1 MKKYFKY
8 LGWTFVLGTSMY
20 FLFKNV
26 PRYFISENGFSNDML
41 PFKPHFLIHF
51 IGGTIMLLFAPIQF
65 ISKIRKTIPKIHR
78 YLGRAYVI
86 SVIISAIAAIY
97 IAIDKIILTAGL
109 TIYGT
114 GLFGLA
120 LASLTTT
127 ITAYAMIRNRKYEQ
141 HREWMIRSYV
151 VTLGF
156 ATFRI
161 FTDIFNGT
169 LFHLDGLEMFNI
181 MAWACWSIPL
191 LITEFFLQSNKRHKH
206 IVGTTTETVM

>member
-1 MKKYFKY
+1 MKKYFKF
-8 LGWTFVLGTSMY
+8 LGWTLVLGVSMY

-26 PRYFISENGFSNDML
+26 PRYFFSENGFSNDML
-41 PFKPHFLIHF
+41 PFKPSFLIHF

-86 SVIISAIAAIY
+86 SIIISAITAIY
-97 IAIDKIILTAGL
+97 IAIHKMIMTEGVITFA
-109 TIYGT
+109 T
-114 GLFGLA
+114 GLIGLA
-120 LASLTTT
+120 LASLVTT
-127 ITAYAMIRNRKYEQ
+127 ITAYAMIRNRNYEQ

-169 LFHLDGLEMFNI
+169 LFHLDGLEMANI

-191 LITEFFLQSNKRHKH
+191 LITEFFLQLNRTQRQ
-206 IVGTTTETVM
+206 IVRTATD

>member
-1 MKKYFKY
+1 
-8 LGWTFVLGTSMY
+8 MY

-26 PRYFISENGFSNDML
+26 PRYFFSENGFSNDML
-41 PFKPHFLIHF
+41 PFKPSFLIHF

-86 SVIISAIAAIY
+86 SIIISAITAIY
-97 IAIDKIILTAGL
+97 IAIHKMIMTEGVITFA
-109 TIYGT
+109 T
-114 GLFGLA
+114 GLIGLA
-120 LASLTTT
+120 LASLVTT
-127 ITAYAMIRNRKYEQ
+127 ITAYAMIRNRNYEQ

-169 LFHLDGLEMFNI
+169 LFHLDGLEMANI

-191 LITEFFLQSNKRHKH
+191 LITEFFLQLNRTQRQ
-206 IVGTTTETVM
+206 IVRTATD